1 MEAALLDL
9 AAHIPLHPNGSAMI
23 VCPGGGYGRLAD
35 HEGEPV
41 VRWLSTLGITV
52 FLLRYRHGPE
62 HPHPA
67 PISDAVE
74 AVRMVR
80 QDWKG
85 VTGRDPTRVG
95 VLGFS
100 AGGHLAAILS
110 NHPDAASRPD
120 AAVLCYPVITM
131 ADPHAHAGS
140 RENLLGRSPSPELI
154 AQLSA
159 DQQVTPRTP
168 PTFVWHTA
176 DDADVPVENALLYAA
191 ALRANG
197 VPFELHVYAH
207 GRHGV
212 GLASDDPILRTWT
225 DRCAD
230 WLKGRGF

>member
-1 MEAALLDL
+1 MDL
-9 AAHIPLHPNGSAMI
+9 TAHPAPRATRSAVI
-23 VCPGGGYGRLAD
+23 VLPGGGYARHAD

-41 VRWLSTLGITV
+41 ARWLNALGLAAFV
-52 FLLRYRHGPE
+52 LLYRHGPS

-67 PISDAVE
+67 PLDDAIAAIR
-74 AVRMVR
+74 AVRA
-80 QDWKG
+80 QG
-85 VTGRDPTRVG
+85 FHRVA

-100 AGGHLAAILS
+100 AGGHLAATIS
-110 NHPDAASRPD
+110 THADGPDRPD
-120 AAVLCYPVITM
+120 AAILCYPVITI

-140 RENLLGRSPSPELI
+140 RENLLGRTPSSELI
-154 AQLSA
+154 AQMSA
-159 DQQVTPRTP
+159 DLRVTPHAP
-168 PTFVWHTA
+168 PTFIWHTA
-176 DDADVPVENALLYAA
+176 DDAGVPVENALLYAA